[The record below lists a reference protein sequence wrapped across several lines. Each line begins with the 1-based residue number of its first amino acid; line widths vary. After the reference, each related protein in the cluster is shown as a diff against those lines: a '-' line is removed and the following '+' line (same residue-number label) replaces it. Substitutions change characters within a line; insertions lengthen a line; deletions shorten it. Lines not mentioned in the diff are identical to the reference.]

1 MPERRPASALAGLCQ
16 QNWTFRYLPP
26 AQYVLDRACDN
37 LVAGGVIPK
46 KNIKFI
52 TALAG
57 ADLWSRP

>member
-1 MPERRPASALAGLCQ
+1 MLPVGNAGATPGIGLAGLCQ

-37 LVAGGVIPK
+37 LVTSGVIPK

-52 TALAG
+52 TAIAG
-57 ADLWSRP
+57 